1 MIELIERVPAAFWGV
16 VAGSFFSILG
26 VWLTNR
32 SSDGRLLKQL
42 DYDREAKSK
51 ERELTLKKDVYL
63 SAAEAIS
70 LGIAVTGNFP
80 NFEMHDEAV
89 VKPYSEKSPVI
100 AKVHV
105 IGSFETIKALNNLT
119 NELSSIYFILFAER
133 ARISKD
139 RVDKDILL
147 KNIEYYSRQR
157 DGTLEMMKQF
167 NLDGSKDPEKWR
179 VLQSNY
185 QFESDYVQNS
195 IAQHGVLS
203 KQFSQKQ
210 LIFMRRCIEYA
221 QKASTL
227 IPPLLL
233 AVRKELDLPLDEK
246 AYQEAVNEGIS
257 KQLAAVDK
265 FMKECADT
273 FELSDAPL
281 GR

>member
-1 MIELIERVPAAFWGV
+1 MIELIERIPSAFWGV

-26 VWLTNR
+26 VWLANR
-32 SSDGRLLKQL
+32 SSDERLFKQL
-42 DYDREAKSK
+42 DYDREVKEK

-70 LGIAVTGNFP
+70 LGISVTGNFA

-89 VKPYSEKSPVI
+89 VKPYSEKSSII
-100 AKVHV
+100 AKVHI
-105 IGSFETIKALNNLT
+105 IGGLETIKALNNLT

-133 ARISKD
+133 AKITKD
-139 RVDKDILL
+139 KVDKDILL

-167 NLDGSKDPEKWR
+167 NLDGSKDHEKWK
-179 VLQSNY
+179 VLQNNY

-195 IAQHGVLS
+195 IVQHGVLS
-203 KQFSQKQ
+203 KRFSQKQ
-210 LIFMRRCIEYA
+210 LIFMKQCIEYS
-221 QKASTL
+221 QKASAL

-233 AVRKELDLPLDEK
+233 AVRKELDLPLDEG
-246 AYQEAVNEGIS
+246 AYQRTVNEGIS

-265 FMKECADT
+265 FMRECADA
-273 FELSDAPL
+273 FELSDATL
-281 GR
+281 GK

>member
-1 MIELIERVPAAFWGV
+1 MIEYIELIPAAFWGV

-70 LGIAVTGNFP
+70 LGISVTGNFA
-80 NFEMHDEAV
+80 NFEIHDEAV
-89 VKPYSEKSPVI
+89 VKPYTEKSSVI

-105 IGSFETIKALNNLT
+105 IGGFETIKALNNLT

-133 ARISKD
+133 AKISKD
-139 RVDKDILL
+139 KVEKDILL
-147 KNIEYYSRQR
+147 KNIDYYSRQR

-167 NLDGSKDPEKWR
+167 NLGGSKDPEIWK

-195 IAQHGVLS
+195 VAQHGVLS

-210 LIFMRRCIEYA
+210 LIFMKQCIEYA
-221 QKASTL
+221 QKASVL

-257 KQLAAVDK
+257 KQILAVDK
-265 FMKECADT
+265 FVKECTVNFDLT
-273 FELSDAPL
+273 APES
-281 GR
+281 RP